1 MSNELAV
8 KFSDETYATYQ
19 EVVNYMKTPLID
31 NIWANIIEHR
41 SHFNK
46 QLSLKHIT
54 GANFSV
60 CYTPYVTNKIN
71 EVERKLLKLTTSYF
85 QLSAKK
91 ADKEYL
97 KLSYTDILRSL
108 ATKYKLDV
116 DDSVL
121 NQIVTNQLSV
131 LPPNF
136 MILNRYFRCLK
147 EIENNPLSEVNDSI
161 LGDFYSY
168 LMGTDELN
176 EFYRTSEISDMGSK
190 VLVGKVYLGIPSS
203 AIGNSMDDLFKFI
216 NYSTSS
222 LFVKAAASLYYM
234 YYVKPFETYS
244 EDMSILLF
252 KKIIGFNDIG
262 SVASTIDFES
272 LLINREEFEKSL
284 IDSQKTF
291 DLTYFVLYIANKTSA
306 LLDKALNNVNQARNT
321 VISQEM
327 YEKEEEKPVIDPD
340 FSVGEKV
347 DNSGEINKKET
358 APINN
363 PIQYKP
369 ADTPSPV
376 SYTQSIAI
384 SNVPSGLSEE
394 DATRLENHLI
404 EMNPAL
410 SRAQAYFYARHC
422 TLGMSYTISQFKKSL
437 GCAYETARS
446 SMDHLVF
453 LGYYKKDS
461 LRNKFIYT
469 PVKKN

>member
-1 MSNELAV
+1 MSNDLAI

-31 NIWANIIEHR
+31 NIWANIVEHR

-85 QLSAKK
+85 QLSAKNT
-91 ADKEYL
+91 DKEYQ
-97 KLSYTDILRSL
+97 KLSYIDILRSL
-108 ATKYKLDV
+108 ANKYKLDV
-116 DDSVL
+116 DSSVL

-147 EIENNPLSEVNDSI
+147 EIENNPLSELNDSV
-161 LGDFYSY
+161 LGVFYSF
-168 LMGTDELN
+168 LMGTEELN
-176 EFYRTSEISDMGSK
+176 EFYRTSEISDMGSR
-190 VLVGKVYLGIPSS
+190 VLVGKVYLGIPST

-234 YYVKPFETYS
+234 YYIKPFEIYS
-244 EDMSILLF
+244 EDLSILLF

-262 SVASTIDFES
+262 SVASTINFES
-272 LLINREEFEKSL
+272 LLLKREEFEKSL

-291 DLTYFVLYIANKTSA
+291 DLTYFILYIADKTSS
-306 LLDKALNNVNQARNT
+306 LIDEALNNANQARNS
-321 VISQEM
+321 VINQEM
-327 YEKEEEKPVIDPD
+327 YQKEEEKPIVDPD
-340 FSVGEKV
+340 FSYKDKINEKESFSTKE
-347 DNSGEINKKET
+347 NSLPTNT
-358 APINN
+358 V
-363 PIQYKP
+363 QYNTP
-369 ADTPSPV
+369 DTSSPV
-376 SYTQSIAI
+376 SYTQNIAI
-384 SNVPSGLSEE
+384 SNVPSGLNE
-394 DATRLENHLI
+394 DEANRLENHLI

-410 SRAQAYFYARHC
+410 SRAQAHFYARHC
-422 TLGMSYTISQFKKSL
+422 TLGMSYTISQFKKCL